1 MISLHLTR
9 GDNYEGVYLQL
20 PTTPAEV
27 GEAYAMLD
35 SISRYA
41 GETHIVDVKGSVK
54 NLAQFIKSADLAKR
68 EDLEKLNRLAKKI
81 DSMSASEQT
90 LLSGALCTES
100 INGLDDVLR
109 VADRLEDYE
118 IIPEVTCDRE
128 LGGYIVEH
136 GLVMDFPEAVRP
148 YLDYVGIG
156 AEYYAD
162 HGGAYTMDGYVKR
175 RDGQPEQAPE
185 HTVFSAYL
193 RSHCGAKRLLFYFP
207 AAEEALENAKQRL
220 QIDSFAEA
228 EVEALDC
235 DIPYLVDLLPTSCI
249 SVEDINELALAV
261 EEMKQTDGE
270 TLKYLSVL
278 SVEQPEDFPAA
289 LRLAVDL
296 DDYERI
302 IEGTYEYGQSVLRR
316 IGANDELLKT
326 IDGYM
331 DFEKLGEDSMV
342 EDGVR
347 QTEFGLIR
355 RCSSPFPEQ
364 AQEQQKY
371 LRNTMC

>member
-1 MISLHLTR
+1 MINLHLTR

-20 PTTPAEV
+20 PATPAEV
-27 GEAYAMLD
+27 GEAFAMLD

-41 GETHIVDVKGSVK
+41 GETHIVDVKSSVK
-54 NLAQFIKSADLAKR
+54 NLAQFIKNADLAKQ
-68 EDLEKLNRLAKKI
+68 EELEKLNRLAERI
-81 DSMSASEQT
+81 GCMNASEQAM
-90 LLSGALCTES
+90 LSGALCTES
-100 INGLDDVLR
+100 INSLDDVLR

-128 LGGYIVEH
+128 LGGYVVEH
-136 GLVMDFPEAVRP
+136 GLVMDFPEAVRT

-156 AEYYAD
+156 AEYYAN

-175 RDGQPEQAPE
+175 RDGQSEQVAE

-193 RSHCGAKRLLFYFP
+193 SSHYGARRLQLFFP
-207 AAEEALENAKQRL
+207 ATEETLEGAKQRL
-220 QIDSFAEA
+220 QIDSIAEA

-235 DIPYLVDLLPTSCI
+235 DIPYLVDLLPTACI

-302 IEGTYEYGQSVLRR
+302 TEGTYEYGQSVLRR

-355 RCSSPFPEQ
+355 RYSSPFPEQ

>member
-1 MISLHLTR
+1 MIELHLTR
-9 GDNYEGVYLQL
+9 GDNYEGVYLRL
-20 PTTPAEV
+20 PATPAEV

-41 GETHIVDVKGSVK
+41 EETRIVDVKSPVK
-54 NLAQFIKSADLAKR
+54 NLAQFIKNADLAKQ
-68 EDLEKLNRLAKKI
+68 EDLEMLNHLAEKI
-81 DSMSASEQT
+81 GSMTVRERT
-90 LLSGALCTES
+90 LFSGALWTES

-118 IIPEVTCDRE
+118 MIPEVTCDRE
-128 LGGYIVEH
+128 LGGYVVEH

-175 RDGQPEQAPE
+175 RDGQPEQTPE
-185 HTVFSAYL
+185 HTVFSTYL
-193 RSHCGAKRLLFYFP
+193 RSHCGAKRLRFYFP

-235 DIPYLVDLLPTSCI
+235 DIPYLADLLPTVCI
-249 SVEDINELALAV
+249 SVEDLNELALAV

-289 LRLAVDL
+289 LRLAINL
-296 DDYERI
+296 DDYERVP
-302 IEGTYEYGQSVLRR
+302 EDASEYGEEVLHRL
-316 IGANDELLKT
+316 GADDEVLDA

-331 DFEKLGEDSMV
+331 DFAAFGEAQMQ

-347 QTEFGLIR
+347 RTEFGLIR

-364 AQEQQKY
+364 GHG
-371 LRNTMC
+371 LVMS

>member
-9 GDNYEGVYLQL
+9 GENYEGVCLRL
-20 PTTPAEV
+20 PATPEEV

-35 SISRYA
+35 TISRYA
-41 GETHIVDVKGSVK
+41 GKTHIVDVKSPVK
-54 NLAQFIKSADLAKR
+54 NLAQFIKGADLAKQ
-68 EDLEKLNRLAKKI
+68 EELEKLNRLAERI
-81 DSMSASEQT
+81 GCMNASEQVM
-90 LLSGALCTES
+90 LSGALCTES

-128 LGGYIVEH
+128 LGSYVVEH
-136 GLVMDFPEAVRP
+136 GIIMDFPEAVRP

-316 IGANDELLKT
+316 IGADDELLKT

>member
-1 MISLHLTR
+1 MIDLHLTR
-9 GDNYEGVYLQL
+9 GDNNEGVYLRL
-20 PTTPAEV
+20 PATPAEV
-27 GEAYAMLD
+27 GEAYSMLD

-41 GETHIVDVKGSVK
+41 GETHIVDVKSPVK
-54 NLAQFIKSADLAKR
+54 NLAQFIKNADLAKQ
-68 EDLEKLNRLAKKI
+68 EDLEKLNHLAEKI
-81 DSMSASEQT
+81 GSMTVRERT
-90 LLSGALCTES
+90 LFSGALWTES

-118 IIPEVTCDRE
+118 MIPEVTCDRE
-128 LGGYIVEH
+128 LGGYVVEH

-175 RDGQPEQAPE
+175 RDGQPEQTPE
-185 HTVFSAYL
+185 HTVFSTYL
-193 RSHCGAKRLLFYFP
+193 QSHCGAKRLRFYFP

-235 DIPYLVDLLPTSCI
+235 DIPYLADLLPTVCI
-249 SVEDINELALAV
+249 SVEDLNELALAV

-289 LRLAVDL
+289 LRLAINL
-296 DDYERI
+296 DDYERVP
-302 IEGTYEYGQSVLRR
+302 EDASEYGEEVLHRL
-316 IGANDELLKT
+316 GADDEVLDA

-331 DFEKLGEDSMV
+331 DFAAFGEAQMQ

-347 QTEFGLIR
+347 RTEFGLIR

-364 AQEQQKY
+364 GHG
-371 LRNTMC
+371 LVMS

>member
-1 MISLHLTR
+1 MISLHLTH

-41 GETHIVDVKGSVK
+41 GETHIVDVKGPVK

-68 EDLEKLNRLAKKI
+68 EDLEKLNRLAEKI
-81 DSMSASEQT
+81 GSMSASEQT

-100 INGLDDVLR
+100 INGLDDVLG
-109 VADRLEDYE
+109 VADRLEEYE
-118 IIPEVTCDRE
+118 MIPEVTCDRE

-316 IGANDELLKT
+316 IGADDELLKT

>member
-1 MISLHLTR
+1 M
-9 GDNYEGVYLQL
+9 
-20 PTTPAEV
+20 
-27 GEAYAMLD
+27 
-35 SISRYA
+35 
-41 GETHIVDVKGSVK
+41 
-54 NLAQFIKSADLAKR
+54 
-68 EDLEKLNRLAKKI
+68 
-81 DSMSASEQT
+81 
-90 LLSGALCTES
+90 
-100 INGLDDVLR
+100 
-109 VADRLEDYE
+109 
-118 IIPEVTCDRE
+118 
-128 LGGYIVEH
+128 
-136 GLVMDFPEAVRP
+136 
-148 YLDYVGIG
+148 
-156 AEYYAD
+156 
-162 HGGAYTMDGYVKR
+162 
-175 RDGQPEQAPE
+175 
-185 HTVFSAYL
+185 
-193 RSHCGAKRLLFYFP
+193 
-207 AAEEALENAKQRL
+207 
-220 QIDSFAEA
+220 
-228 EVEALDC
+228 
-235 DIPYLVDLLPTSCI
+235 
-249 SVEDINELALAV
+249 EDINELALAV
-261 EEMKQTDGE
+261 EEMQQTDGE

-371 LRNTMC
+371 LQNTMC

>member
-9 GDNYEGVYLQL
+9 GENYEGVCLRL
-20 PTTPAEV
+20 PATPEEV

-41 GETHIVDVKGSVK
+41 GETRIVDAKGPVK
-54 NLAQFIKSADLAKR
+54 NLAQFIKCADLAKR
-68 EDLEKLNRLAKKI
+68 EDLEKLNRLAEKI
-81 DSMSASEQT
+81 GSMSASEQA

-118 IIPEVTCDRE
+118 IITEVTCDRE
-128 LGGYIVEH
+128 LGGYVVEH

-156 AEYYAD
+156 AEYYAN

-235 DIPYLVDLLPTSCI
+235 DIPYLVDFLPPSCI

>member
-68 EDLEKLNRLAKKI
+68 EDLEKLNRLAEKI
-81 DSMSASEQT
+81 GSMSASKQT

-316 IGANDELLKT
+316 IGADDELLKT

>member
-20 PTTPAEV
+20 HTTPAEV

-68 EDLEKLNRLAKKI
+68 EDLEKLNRLAEKI
-81 DSMSASEQT
+81 GSMSASKQT

-228 EVEALDC
+228 EVESLDC

-316 IGANDELLKT
+316 IGADDELLKT

>member
-1 MISLHLTR
+1 MNS
-9 GDNYEGVYLQL
+9 
-20 PTTPAEV
+20 
-27 GEAYAMLD
+27 
-35 SISRYA
+35 
-41 GETHIVDVKGSVK
+41 
-54 NLAQFIKSADLAKR
+54 
-68 EDLEKLNRLAKKI
+68 
-81 DSMSASEQT
+81 
-90 LLSGALCTES
+90 
-100 INGLDDVLR
+100 LDDVLR

-118 IIPEVTCDRE
+118 IIPEITCDRE
-128 LGGYIVEH
+128 LGGYVVEH

-175 RDGQPEQAPE
+175 RDGQPEQVAE
-185 HTVFSAYL
+185 HIIFSASL
-193 RSHCGAKRLLFYFP
+193 CSHYGAKRFLLHFP
-207 AAEEALENAKQRL
+207 ATEEAMENAKQRL
-220 QIDSFAEA
+220 QIGSFAEA
-228 EVEALDC
+228 DIESLDC
-235 DIPYLVDLLPTSCI
+235 NIPYLADLLPTACI

-261 EEMKQTDGE
+261 EEMQQTDGE

-278 SVEQPEDFPAA
+278 SVEQPDDFPAA

-302 IEGTYEYGQSVLRR
+302 TEGTYEYGQSVLRR
-316 IGANDELLKT
+316 IGADDELLDT
-326 IDGYM
+326 IEGYM

-342 EDGVR
+342 EDCIQ

>member
-68 EDLEKLNRLAKKI
+68 EDLEKLNRLAEKI
-81 DSMSASEQT
+81 GSMSASKQT

-228 EVEALDC
+228 EVESLDC

-316 IGANDELLKT
+316 IGADDELLKT

>member
-1 MISLHLTR
+1 
-9 GDNYEGVYLQL
+9 
-20 PTTPAEV
+20 
-27 GEAYAMLD
+27 
-35 SISRYA
+35 
-41 GETHIVDVKGSVK
+41 
-54 NLAQFIKSADLAKR
+54 
-68 EDLEKLNRLAKKI
+68 
-81 DSMSASEQT
+81 
-90 LLSGALCTES
+90 
-100 INGLDDVLR
+100 
-109 VADRLEDYE
+109 
-118 IIPEVTCDRE
+118 
-128 LGGYIVEH
+128 
-136 GLVMDFPEAVRP
+136 MDFPEAVRP

-228 EVEALDC
+228 DIESLVC
-235 DIPYLVDLLPTSCI
+235 DIPYLADLLPTACI

-261 EEMKQTDGE
+261 EEMQQTDGE

>member
-9 GDNYEGVYLQL
+9 GDNYEGVYLRL
-20 PTTPAEV
+20 PATPAEV

-41 GETHIVDVKGSVK
+41 GETRIVDVKSPVK
-54 NLAQFIKSADLAKR
+54 NLAQFIKNADLAKQ
-68 EDLEKLNRLAKKI
+68 EELEKLNRLAERI
-81 DSMSASEQT
+81 GCMNASEQVM
-90 LLSGALCTES
+90 LSGALCTES

-128 LGGYIVEH
+128 LGGYVVEH
-136 GLVMDFPEAVRP
+136 GLIMDFPEAVQP

-316 IGANDELLKT
+316 IGADDELLKT

-331 DFEKLGEDSMV
+331 DFEKLGEDSVV

>member
-1 MISLHLTR
+1 MC
-9 GDNYEGVYLQL
+9 NF
-20 PTTPAEV
+20 TTQFQWQEI
-27 GEAYAMLD
+27 EAYAQ
-35 SISRYA
+35 
-41 GETHIVDVKGSVK
+41 E
-54 NLAQFIKSADLAKR
+54 
-68 EDLEKLNRLAKKI
+68 ECLEKLNRLAEKI
-81 DSMSASEQT
+81 GSMSASEQA

-109 VADRLEDYE
+109 VTDRLEDYE

-128 LGGYIVEH
+128 LGGYVVEQ

-162 HGGAYTMDGYVKR
+162 HGGAYTMEGYVKR
-175 RDGQPEQAPE
+175 RDGQPEQVAE
-185 HTVFSAYL
+185 HIMFSASL
-193 RSHCGAKRLLFYFP
+193 CSHCGVKRFLLHFP
-207 AAEEALENAKQRL
+207 ATEEAMENAKHRL
-220 QIDSFAEA
+220 QIGSFAEA
-228 EVEALDC
+228 DIESLDC
-235 DIPYLVDLLPTSCI
+235 NIPYLADLLPTACI
-249 SVEDINELALAV
+249 SVEDINELALAI
-261 EEMKQTDGE
+261 EEMQQTDGD

-302 IEGTYEYGQSVLRR
+302 TEGTYEYGQTVLRR
-316 IGANDELLKT
+316 IGADDELLDT
-326 IDGYM
+326 IEGYI

-342 EDGVR
+342 KDGVR

-355 RCSSPFPEQ
+355 RCSSPFSEQ
-364 AQEQQKY
+364 IQGQQM
-371 LRNTMC
+371 LQ

>member
-68 EDLEKLNRLAKKI
+68 EDLEKLNRLAEKI
-81 DSMSASEQT
+81 GSMSASKQT

>member
-68 EDLEKLNRLAKKI
+68 EDLEKLNRLAEKI
-81 DSMSASEQT
+81 GSMSASKQT

-331 DFEKLGEDSMV
+331 DFEKLGKDSMV

>member
-9 GDNYEGVYLQL
+9 GDNYEGVYLRL
-20 PTTPAEV
+20 PATPAEV

-41 GETHIVDVKGSVK
+41 GETRIVDVKSPVK
-54 NLAQFIKSADLAKR
+54 NLAQFIKNADLAKQ
-68 EDLEKLNRLAKKI
+68 EELEKLNRLAEKI
-81 DSMSASEQT
+81 GSMTVRERA
-90 LLSGALCTES
+90 LFSGALWTES
-100 INGLDDVLR
+100 MNSLDDVLR
-109 VADRLEDYE
+109 VTDRLEDYE

-128 LGGYIVEH
+128 LGSYVVEH
-136 GLVMDFPEAVRP
+136 GLIMDFPEAVRP

-316 IGANDELLKT
+316 IGADDELLKT

>member
-9 GDNYEGVYLQL
+9 GDNYEGVYLRL
-20 PTTPAEV
+20 PATPAEV

-41 GETHIVDVKGSVK
+41 GETRIVDAKGPVK
-54 NLAQFIKSADLAKR
+54 NLAQFIKCADLAKR
-68 EDLEKLNRLAKKI
+68 EDLEKLNRLAEKI
-81 DSMSASEQT
+81 GSMRASEQA

-118 IIPEVTCDRE
+118 IITEVTCDRE
-128 LGGYIVEH
+128 LGGYVVEH

-156 AEYYAD
+156 AEYYAN

-235 DIPYLVDLLPTSCI
+235 DIPYLVDFLPTSCI

-316 IGANDELLKT
+316 IGADDELLKT

>member
-1 MISLHLTR
+1 MINLHLTR
-9 GDNYEGVYLQL
+9 GDNYEGVYLRL
-20 PTTPAEV
+20 PATPAEV
-27 GEAYAMLD
+27 GEAYAMLG

-41 GETHIVDVKGSVK
+41 GETHIVDVKSPVK
-54 NLAQFIKSADLAKR
+54 NLAQFIKGADLAKQ
-68 EDLEKLNRLAKKI
+68 EELEKLNRLAERI
-81 DSMSASEQT
+81 GCMNASEQVM
-90 LLSGALCTES
+90 LSGALCTES

-128 LGGYIVEH
+128 LGSYVVEH
-136 GLVMDFPEAVRP
+136 GIIMDFPEAVRP

-228 EVEALDC
+228 DIESLVC
-235 DIPYLVDLLPTSCI
+235 DIPYLADLLPTACI

-261 EEMKQTDGE
+261 EEMQQTDGE

-316 IGANDELLKT
+316 IGADDELLKT

>member
-1 MISLHLTR
+1 MIILHLTR

-41 GETHIVDVKGSVK
+41 GETRIVDVKSPVK
-54 NLAQFIKSADLAKR
+54 NLAQFIKNADLAKQ
-68 EDLEKLNRLAKKI
+68 EELEKLNRLAERI
-81 DSMSASEQT
+81 RSMTVHERT
-90 LLSGALCTES
+90 LFSGALWTES
-100 INGLDDVLR
+100 MNSLDDVLR
-109 VADRLEDYE
+109 IAGRLEDYE

-128 LGGYIVEH
+128 LGGYVVEH

-156 AEYYAD
+156 TEYYAD
-162 HGGAYTMDGYVKR
+162 HGGAYTMEGYVKR
-175 RDGQPEQAPE
+175 RDGQPEQVAE
-185 HTVFSAYL
+185 HIMFSASL
-193 RSHCGAKRLLFYFP
+193 CSHCGAKRFLLHFP
-207 AAEEALENAKQRL
+207 ATEEAMENAKQRL
-220 QIDSFAEA
+220 QIGSFAEA
-228 EVEALDC
+228 DIESLDC
-235 DIPYLVDLLPTSCI
+235 NIPYLADLLPTACI

-261 EEMKQTDGE
+261 EEMQQTAGE
-270 TLKYLSVL
+270 TLKYLSAL

-302 IEGTYEYGQSVLRR
+302 TEGTYEYGQSVLRR
-316 IGANDELLKT
+316 IGADDELLDT
-326 IDGYM
+326 IEGYM

-342 EDGVR
+342 ADGVR
-347 QTEFGLIR
+347 QTGFGLIR
-355 RCSSPFPEQ
+355 RYSSPFPEQ

-371 LRNTMC
+371 LQNAMC

>member
-1 MISLHLTR
+1 MINLHLTR
-9 GDNYEGVYLQL
+9 GDNYEGVYLRL
-20 PTTPAEV
+20 PATPAEV

-41 GETHIVDVKGSVK
+41 GEAHIGDVKGPVK
-54 NLAQFIKSADLAKR
+54 NLAKFIKSADLAKQ
-68 EDLEKLNRLAKKI
+68 EDLEKLNRLAEKI
-81 DSMSASEQT
+81 GCMNASEQA

-118 IIPEVTCDRE
+118 IIPEVTGDRE
-128 LGGYIVEH
+128 LGGYVVEH

-175 RDGQPEQAPE
+175 RDDQPEQAAE
-185 HTVFSAYL
+185 HIVFSASL
-193 RSHCGAKRLLFYFP
+193 CSLCGAKRFLLHFP
-207 AAEEALENAKQRL
+207 ATDEAMENAKQRL

-228 EVEALDC
+228 DVESLDC
-235 DIPYLVDLLPTSCI
+235 NIPYLADLLPTNCV
-249 SVEDINELALAV
+249 SVEDINELALTV
-261 EEMKQTDGE
+261 EKMQQKDGE
-270 TLKYLSVL
+270 TLKYLSIL
-278 SVEQPEDFPAA
+278 LVEQPEDFPAA

-302 IEGTYEYGQSVLRR
+302 TEGTYEYGQSVLRR
-316 IGANDELLKT
+316 FGADDELLD
-326 IDGYM
+326 IIEGYI

-342 EDGVR
+342 KDGVR

-364 AQEQQKY
+364 TQGQQM
-371 LRNTMC
+371 LQ

>member
-9 GDNYEGVYLQL
+9 GENYEGVCLRL
-20 PTTPAEV
+20 PATPAEV
-27 GEAYAMLD
+27 GEACAMLD
-35 SISRYA
+35 TISRYA
-41 GETHIVDVKGSVK
+41 GKTHIVDVKSPVK
-54 NLAQFIKSADLAKR
+54 NLAQFIKNADLAKQ
-68 EDLEKLNRLAKKI
+68 EELEKLNRLAERI
-81 DSMSASEQT
+81 GCMNASEQVM
-90 LLSGALCTES
+90 LSGALCTES

-128 LGGYIVEH
+128 LGSYVVEH
-136 GLVMDFPEAVRP
+136 GIIMDFPEAVRP

-316 IGANDELLKT
+316 IGADDELLKT